1 MDDPAL
7 NASTPS
13 VNDRHDSEPA
23 ADCLEP
29 LRHDIGNVARRKTVQ
44 IELVLEWKLDRF
56 VLILT
61 HRPMRI
67 PRRRMSEASGMFVA
81 SGGSGDMSTLS
92 DDLARVRS
100 FRYDAEDIAQIEAL
114 HEEIRALRRERNAV
128 IVAHNYYRP
137 EILKVADFV
146 GDSLELSIMAAEV
159 RDADVI
165 VFCGVHFMAET
176 AKIVN
181 PSRTVLLPNTLAGCQ
196 LADSAP
202 AEDVKAKI
210 DELRTIHPDLAV
222 VSYVNTTAAV
232 KALSD
237 VCCTSSNAPRVVR
250 ALPNQH
256 ILFLPDRNLAGYVA
270 DQVPE
275 KTIIPWEG
283 FCYVHQQITPGEI
296 SRIREADPSLKILVH
311 PECRK
316 DVAKLADAV
325 LSTSGMVRYAR
336 EHDDERYLVV
346 TECGLTDRL
355 AMEVPD
361 KTFVK
366 GCKVCAFM
374 KVTTLEDVRDSLR
387 DLKYPVEIPEP
398 IREKAELALRRMFAI
413 EEQR

>member
-1 MDDPAL
+1 
-7 NASTPS
+7 
-13 VNDRHDSEPA
+13 
-23 ADCLEP
+23 
-29 LRHDIGNVARRKTVQ
+29 
-44 IELVLEWKLDRF
+44 
-56 VLILT
+56 
-61 HRPMRI
+61 
-67 PRRRMSEASGMFVA
+67 
-81 SGGSGDMSTLS
+81 MSTLAE
-92 DDLARVRS
+92 DLARVRT
-100 FRYDAEDIAQIEAL
+100 FVYDEEDIARFESL
-114 HEEIRALRRERNAV
+114 HEEIRELRRKRNAV

-137 EILKVADFV
+137 EILRIADFV
-146 GDSLELSIMAAEV
+146 GDSLELSMMAADV

-181 PSRTVLLPNTLAGCQ
+181 PTRTVLLPNSLAGCQ
-196 LADSAP
+196 LADAAP
-202 AEDVKAKI
+202 AEDVKARI
-210 DELRTIHPDLAV
+210 DELRAIHPDLAV

-237 VCCTSSNAPRVVR
+237 VCCTSSNAPRIVR
-250 ALPNQH
+250 SLPNQH

-275 KTIIPWEG
+275 KTIIPWDG

-296 SRIREADPSLKILVH
+296 ARIREADPELRILVH

-316 DVAKLADAV
+316 DVARMADAV

-336 EHDDERYLVV
+336 EHDAERYLVV

-374 KVTTLEDVRDSLR
+374 KVTTLEDVRDSLAELR
-387 DLKYPVEIPEP
+387 YPIEIPEE
-398 IREKAELALRRMFAI
+398 IRARAERALRRMFEI
-413 EEQR
+413 EEATRPR